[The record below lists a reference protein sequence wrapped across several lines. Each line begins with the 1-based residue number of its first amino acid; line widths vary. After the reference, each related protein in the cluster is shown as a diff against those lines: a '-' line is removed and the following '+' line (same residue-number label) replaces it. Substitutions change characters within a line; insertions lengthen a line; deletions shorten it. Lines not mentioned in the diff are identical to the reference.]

1 MWKHNTQ
8 FREVRLTAVYKV
20 YVPRVEEVQT
30 KEYDSDDDEEAP
42 QHTTTVSYDDEY
54 GWVETGNIR
63 GRGDTR
69 NVQSSVHKIV

>member
-1 MWKHNTQ
+1 MKAQ
-8 FREVRLTAVYKV
+8 FREIRLTSLYKV

-54 GWVETGNIR
+54 G
-63 GRGDTR
+63 
-69 NVQSSVHKIV
+69 